1 LRSPNAAAVAL
12 SANLSNMSARCNYAT
27 IVSHGQPPMTTIR
40 IRQREAPAEAANA
53 SVGFDGGEEF
63 PVMIADPFSK
73 EDEARLEWYFEEHLR
88 MPFVHRVRA
97 QEAAASVS
105 RYGEHLFR
113 QVFADPDAYFRY
125 KEALQQGIGTLRF
138 EVAGSPQFHALH
150 WEALKD
156 PELPEAFVLRA
167 PMVRKNLVPQTVRAQ
182 VRASPVINVLLIVA
196 RPHGRFDVGYR
207 TISRPLVESLR
218 QAGLR
223 VHVDIVRPGT
233 YQSLTTHLEQ
243 HGAGHYHVVHFDV
256 HGGLLTYAELQE
268 AGEAN
273 HFLYQARYGRSDIQP
288 YEGRKAFLFLEGAED
303 NQADPVEAAEAANLL
318 ILHQVPVV
326 VLNACQSGKQVGVRE
341 TSLGS
346 PLLKAG
352 VQTALAMGYSVTVTA
367 AELMMQTL
375 YAELFAGRDLSRAI
389 CRGRR
394 ELYNRKGRRAYFDE
408 TIDLEDWLL
417 PVVYENRPVE
427 LRVRDFTPEEQKT
440 YYERQAARY
449 APRQPDYGFFG
460 RDLDILQL
468 EKRLLTKRNIALVSG
483 MGGAGKTTLLQH
495 VAAWWQQTGLVEDV
509 FYFGYDERAWTR
521 EQIVLD
527 LAHRLSTPHG
537 YPAFQ
542 SLPLPAQQVQIAE
555 RLRAT
560 RHLLILDNLESITGA
575 PMAIL
580 NTLPEP
586 EREALRG
593 FLAELVDGHT
603 LVLLGS
609 RGGEEWLAKGTFGEN
624 VYDLPGLDEEAAS
637 KLADAI
643 LNRLGATRYRDDA
656 DFKKLLELLDGYP
669 LPIEV
674 VLANLARQKPGEVLT
689 ALVAGDRI
697 IDARDRQKKTESI
710 VRCIDYSYGNLS
722 PEARQL
728 LLCLAPFTGVVNQ
741 ALLEGYTARLKEQ
754 KALAGLPFERF
765 GEVVQEAMNWALL
778 RPEGTG
784 PYLRLQPVLPYFL
797 RGQLQSQEQSEL
809 RAAVETA
816 FRAHCDEFAGAI
828 CQLHQSK
835 NAPEKQTGLAAA
847 KLEYENLA
855 TALNLAVRDQ
865 VSILNPYLAMSKY
878 LDAVHD
884 DSRGLALG
892 ETILAGLENYRP
904 ETLAGPL
911 GLELASVIDGIAKRQ
926 LLLKQFTA
934 AEASYRRALEML
946 ERNQS
951 LDASTKRRLGGRI
964 HHQLGV
970 VAQEQRQWAQAER
983 HYQKALEIFIEFKDR
998 YQQAGTYHQLGIV
1011 AQEQRRWAQAEQ
1023 HYHKALEIYIEFK
1036 DRYEQAATYHQLG
1049 MVAEEQRQWA
1059 QAEQHYRKALE
1070 IKTEF
1075 KDRHSQ
1081 AATYHQLGMVAEER
1095 RQWAQ
1100 AEQYYQKALEIF
1112 IEFKDRYGQA
1122 STYHQ
1127 LGVVAAEQQQW
1138 AEAKDYLLKTLAIS
1152 ADYHE
1157 TAGLGTTLRNLALLW
1172 QESNDQTIIT
1182 AVAHVLNISPDEA
1195 EKRLRG
1201 APASQA

>member
-1 LRSPNAAAVAL
+1 
-12 SANLSNMSARCNYAT
+12 
-27 IVSHGQPPMTTIR
+27 MTTIR
-40 IRQREAPAEAANA
+40 IRQRETPAEAANA
-53 SVGFDGGEEF
+53 SVAFDGGEEF
-63 PVMIADPFSK
+63 PVTIADPFSK
-73 EDEARLEWYFEEHLR
+73 EDEALVEWYFEEHLR
-88 MPFVHRVRA
+88 APFMHRVPA
-97 QEAAASVS
+97 QQAAASVS
-105 RYGEHLFR
+105 YYGESLFR

-125 KEALQQGIGTLRF
+125 KEALQQGIETLRF
-138 EVAGSPQFHALH
+138 EIAGPPPFHALH

-156 PELPEAFVLRA
+156 PALPEAFVLRV
-167 PMVRKNLVPQTVRAQ
+167 PMVRKNLVPQIIRAQ
-182 VRASPVINVLLIVA
+182 VRPGPVINVLLIVA
-196 RPHGRFDVGYR
+196 RPRGRFDVGYR

-218 QAGLR
+218 RAGLR
-223 VHVDIVRPGT
+223 VQVDIVRPGT
-233 YQSLTTHLEQ
+233 YQALTSHLEQ

-256 HGGLLTYAELQE
+256 HGGLLTYAELRE
-268 AGEAN
+268 AGESN
-273 HFLYQARYGRSDIQP
+273 YFLDHARYGRSDIQP
-288 YEGRKAFLFLEGAED
+288 YEGQKAFLLLEGIED
-303 NQADPVEAAEAANLL
+303 KPADPVEAAEVANLL

-352 VQTALAMGYSVTVTA
+352 VQTALAMSYSVTVTA

-375 YAELFAGRDLSRAI
+375 YAELFAGRDLSTAI

-427 LRVRDFTPEEQKT
+427 LRMCGFTPEEHKA

-468 EKRLLTKRNIALVSG
+468 EKRLLAKRNIVLVSG

-495 VAAWWQQTGLVEDV
+495 VAQWWQQTGLVEDV
-509 FYFGYDERAWTR
+509 FYYGYDERAWTR

-527 LAHRLSTPHG
+527 LAHRLLTPYE

-542 SLPLPAQQVQIAE
+542 ALPLPAQQVQIAE

-580 NTLPEP
+580 NTLPEH
-586 EREALRG
+586 EREALRD
-593 FLAELVDGHT
+593 FLVELVDGST

-609 RGGEEWLAKGTFGEN
+609 RGGEEWLAKGTFNEN

-710 VRCIDYSYGNLS
+710 VRCIEYSYGNLS
-722 PEARQL
+722 PEARQI
-728 LLCLAPFTGVVNQ
+728 LLCLAPFTGVMNQ
-741 ALLEGYTARLKEQ
+741 GLLEGYTARLKQQ

-765 GEVVQEAMNWALL
+765 PEVVQEAMNWGLL
-778 RPEGTG
+778 RPEGIG
-784 PYLRLQPVLPYFL
+784 QYLRLQPILPYFL
-797 RGQLQSQEQSEL
+797 RGRLQASEQSEL
-809 RAAVETA
+809 RAEVETA
-816 FRAHCDEFAGAI
+816 FRDHYDEFADAI
-828 CQLHQSK
+828 YQLLESK
-835 NAPEKQTGLAAA
+835 NAPEKQAGLALA

-865 VSILNPYLAMSKY
+865 VSIINPYLALSSY
-878 LDAVHD
+878 LDAIHD
-884 DSRGLALG
+884 HTRGLALG
-892 ETILAGLENYRP
+892 ETILAGLENYPP

-911 GLELASVIDGIAKRQ
+911 GLELVSVIDDTSRRQ
-926 LLLKQFTA
+926 LILMQFPA
-934 AEASYRRALEML
+934 AEASCRRALEMI
-946 ERNQS
+946 ERNQGP
-951 LDASTKRRLGGRI
+951 DTGTKRHMSGAI
-964 HHQLGV
+964 HHQLGR
-970 VAQEQRQWAQAER
+970 VAQEQRQWAQAEQHYKKALDICIEFKNRHEEAETYHQLGRVAQQQRQWTQAEQHLRKALGIYVEFKDRYEQAGTYGQLGIVAQEQRHWAQAER
-983 HYQKALEIFIEFKDR
+983 HYRKALEIFIEFKDR
-998 YQQAGTYHQLGIV
+998 YSQARTYHELGVV
-1011 AQEQRRWAQAEQ
+1011 AQGQGQWVQAER
-1023 HYHKALEIYIEFK
+1023 HYQKALEIYIEFK
-1036 DRYEQAATYHQLG
+1036 DRSQQAGAYHQLG
-1049 MVAEEQRQWA
+1049 TMAAEQRQWA
-1059 QAEQHYRKALE
+1059 QATDYLSKALVIFAE
-1070 IKTEF
+1070 YPDT
-1075 KDRHSQ
+1075 HN
-1081 AATYHQLGMVAEER
+1081 LGM
-1095 RQWAQ
+1095 
-1100 AEQYYQKALEIF
+1100 
-1112 IEFKDRYGQA
+1112 
-1122 STYHQ
+1122 T
-1127 LGVVAAEQQQW
+1127 LG
-1138 AEAKDYLLKTLAIS
+1138 
-1152 ADYHE
+1152 
-1157 TAGLGTTLRNLALLW
+1157 NLARLW
-1172 QESNDQTIIT
+1172 EASNDQTIIT
-1182 AVAHVLNISPDEA
+1182 AVAQVLNIGPDEA
-1195 EKRLRG
+1195 EKLLR
-1201 APASQA
+1201 APPAAEA

>member
-1 LRSPNAAAVAL
+1 
-12 SANLSNMSARCNYAT
+12 
-27 IVSHGQPPMTTIR
+27 MTTIR
-40 IRQREAPAEAANA
+40 IRQRDPPAEGANA
-53 SVGFDGGEEF
+53 SVAFDGGEEF
-63 PVMIADPFSK
+63 PVTIADPFSQ
-73 EDEARLEWYFEEHLR
+73 EDEARLEWYFEEHLCA
-88 MPFVHRVRA
+88 PFVHQVRA

-125 KEALQQGIGTLRF
+125 KEALQQGIETLRF
-138 EVAGSPQFHALH
+138 EIAGPPPFHGLH

-182 VRASPVINVLLIVA
+182 VRPGPVINVLLIVA
-196 RPHGRFDVGYR
+196 RPRGPFDVGYR

-218 QAGLR
+218 RAGLR
-223 VHVDIVRPGT
+223 VQVDIVRPGT
-233 YQSLTTHLEQ
+233 YQALTTQLEQ

-256 HGGLLTYAELQE
+256 HGGLLTYAELKQ

-288 YEGRKAFLFLEGAED
+288 YEGRKAFLCLEGAED

-318 ILHQVPVV
+318 IHHQVPVV

-341 TSLGS
+341 TTLGS

-375 YAELFAGRDLSRAI
+375 YAELFAGRDLSTAI

-427 LRVRDFTPEEQKT
+427 LRVRDFTPEEQKA

-468 EKRLLTKRNIALVSG
+468 EKRLLAKRNIVLVSG

-527 LAHRLSTPHG
+527 LAHKLLTPYE

-542 SLPLPAQQVQIAE
+542 ALPLPAQQVQIAE

-586 EREALRG
+586 ERESLRG
-593 FLAELVDGHT
+593 FLVELVDGRT

-609 RGGEEWLAKGTFGEN
+609 RGGEEWLAKGTFNEN

-643 LNRLGATRYRDDA
+643 LIRLGATRYRDDA

-674 VLANLARQKPGEVLT
+674 VLANLARQKPGEVLA

-710 VRCIDYSYGNLS
+710 VRCIEYSYGNLS

-728 LLCLAPFTGVVNQ
+728 LLCLAPFTAVVDQ
-741 ALLEGYTARLKEQ
+741 GLLERYTAKLKEQ

-765 GEVVQEAMNWALL
+765 GEVVQEAINWGLL
-778 RPEGTG
+778 RPEGT
-784 PYLRLQPVLPYFL
+784 PQYLRLQPILPYFL
-797 RGQLQSQEQSEL
+797 RGRLQAPEQSDL

-816 FRAHCDEFAGAI
+816 FRSHYDGFAYEI
-828 CQLHQSK
+828 HQLQQSK
-835 NAPEKQTGLAAA
+835 NAPEKQTGLALA

-855 TALNLAVRDQ
+855 TALNLVVRDQ
-865 VSILNPYLAMSKY
+865 VSILNPYLALSNY

-884 DSRGLALG
+884 HSRGLALG
-892 ETILAGLENYRP
+892 ETVLAGLENYRP
-904 ETLAGPL
+904 ETLAGRI
-911 GLELASVIDGIAKRQ
+911 GVELVGVIDGIASRQ
-926 LLLKQFTA
+926 LSLKQFTA
-934 AEASYRRALEML
+934 AEASYQRALAML

-951 LDASTKRRLGGRI
+951 LDASTKRPLSG
-964 HHQLGV
+964 
-970 VAQEQRQWAQAER
+970 AM
-983 HYQKALEIFIEFKDR
+983 
-998 YQQAGTYHQLGIV
+998 
-1011 AQEQRRWAQAEQ
+1011 
-1023 HYHKALEIYIEFK
+1023 
-1036 DRYEQAATYHQLG
+1036 YHQLG

-1070 IKTEF
+1070 IFIEF
-1075 KDRHSQ
+1075 KNRYEQ
-1081 AATYHQLGMVAEER
+1081 AGTYAQLGIVAQKQRE
-1095 RQWAQ
+1095 WGQ
-1100 AEQYYQKALEIF
+1100 AEQHYQKALEIF
-1112 IEFKDRYGQA
+1112 IELKDRYEQAKAYHQLGMVAQQQREWAQAEQHYRKALKVFIEFKDRYEQA
-1122 STYHQ
+1122 GTYHQ
-1127 LGVVAAEQQQW
+1127 LGRVAQEQRQW
-1138 AEAKDYLLKTLAIS
+1138 AQAKDYLLKDLEIS
-1152 ADYHE
+1152 AEYPD
-1157 TAGLGTTLRNLALLW
+1157 TDDLGITLRSLARLW
-1172 QESNDQTIIT
+1172 QASNDQTIIP
-1182 AVAHVLNISPDEA
+1182 AVARALNISPDEA
-1195 EKRLRG
+1195 ETRLR
-1201 APASQA
+1201 AAIP

>member
-1 LRSPNAAAVAL
+1 MIAHRDLCDNRF
-12 SANLSNMSARCNYAT
+12 ARK
-27 IVSHGQPPMTTIR
+27 PPMTTIR
-40 IRQREAPAEAANA
+40 IRQREAPTEAPNA
-53 SVGFDGGEEF
+53 SVAFDAGEEF
-63 PVMIADPFSK
+63 PITIADPFSK
-73 EDEARLEWYFEEHLR
+73 EDEALLEWYFEEHLR
-88 MPFVHRVRA
+88 APFLHRVRA

-105 RYGEHLFR
+105 RYGESLFR
-113 QVFADPDAYFRY
+113 QLFSDPDAYFHY

-138 EVAGSPQFHALH
+138 EIAGSPPFHALH

-156 PELPEAFVLRA
+156 PELPEAFALRA
-167 PMVRKNLVPQTVRAQ
+167 PMVRKNLVPQTVPAH
-182 VRASPVINVLLIVA
+182 VHLSPVINVLLIVA
-196 RPHGRFDVGYR
+196 RPRGRFDVGYR

-218 QAGLR
+218 RANLR

-233 YQSLTTHLEQ
+233 YQALTTHLEQ

-256 HGGLLTYAELQE
+256 HGGLLTYAELQQ

-288 YEGRKAFLFLEGAED
+288 YEGQKAFLCLEGAED
-303 NQADPVEAAEAANLL
+303 NQADPVEAGEAANLL

-375 YAELFAGRDLSRAI
+375 YGELFAGRDLSTAI
-389 CRGRR
+389 SRGRR
-394 ELYNRKGRRAYFDE
+394 ELYNRKGRRAYFDA

-427 LRVRDFTPEEQKT
+427 LHVRPFTPEEQKA

-468 EKRLLTKRNIALVSG
+468 EKRLLTKRNIVLVSG

-495 VAAWWQQTGLVEDV
+495 VAQWWQQTGLVEDV
-509 FYFGYDERAWTR
+509 FYFGYDKRAWTR

-527 LAHRLSTPHG
+527 LAHRLLTAHE

-542 SLPLPAQQVQIAE
+542 ALPLPAQQAQIAE

-560 RHLLILDNLESITGA
+560 RHLLVLDNLESITGA

-580 NTLPEP
+580 RPLPEP

-593 FLAELVDGHT
+593 FLVELVDGRT

-609 RGGEEWLAKGTFGEN
+609 RGGEEWLAKGTFNEN

-656 DFKKLLELLDGYP
+656 DFKKLIELLDGYP

-674 VLANLARQKPGEVLT
+674 VLANLTRQKPGDVLT

-710 VRCIDYSYGNLS
+710 VRCIEYSYGNLS

-728 LLCLAPFTGVVNQ
+728 LLCLAPFTGVMDQ
-741 ALLEGYTARLKEQ
+741 GLLERYTARLKEQ

-765 GEVVQEAMNWALL
+765 GEVVQEAINWGLL

-784 PYLRLQPVLPYFL
+784 QYLRLQPILPYFL
-797 RGQLQSQEQSEL
+797 RGRLQAQEQSEL
-809 RAAVETA
+809 RAAVENA
-816 FRAHCDEFAGAI
+816 FRGHYDELSGAI
-828 CQLHQSK
+828 CQLQDSK
-835 NAPEKQTGLAAA
+835 NAPEKQTGLALAR
-847 KLEYENLA
+847 LEYENLA

-865 VSILNPYLAMSKY
+865 ASILNPYVALSNC

-892 ETILAGLENYRP
+892 EAILAGLESYRP
-904 ETLAGPL
+904 ETLAGRL
-911 GLELASVIDGIAKRQ
+911 GLELVSVIDDIAGRQ
-926 LLLKQFTA
+926 LLLKQFTT

-946 ERNQS
+946 ERSQGA
-951 LDASTKRRLGGRI
+951 DVSTKRHLSGGI
-964 HHQLGV
+964 YHQLGR
-970 VAQEQRQWAQAER
+970 VAQEQRQWAQAEQR
-983 HYQKALEIFIEFKDR
+983 YRKALEIKIEFKDR
-998 YQQAGTYHQLGIV
+998 YRQASTY
-1011 AQEQRRWAQAEQ
+1011 A
-1023 HYHKALEIYIEFK
+1023 
-1036 DRYEQAATYHQLG
+1036 QLG
-1049 MVAEEQRQWA
+1049 MVALEQRQWA
-1059 QAEQHYRKALE
+1059 QAEQHYRKALDIFVESKDRYSQAFAYGQLGTVAKGQRKWEQAKQHYRKALE
-1070 IKTEF
+1070 IFVEF
-1075 KDRHSQ
+1075 KDRYEQ
-1081 AATYHQLGMVAEER
+1081 AKAYHQLGMVAQAQ

-1100 AEQYYQKALEIF
+1100 AEQHYQKALEVF
-1112 IEFKDRYGQA
+1112 IEFKDRDYQALTYGQ
-1122 STYHQ
+1122 
-1127 LGVVAAEQQQW
+1127 LGTLAEEQGQW
-1138 AEAKDYLLKTLAIS
+1138 AQAKDYFLKALATY
-1152 ADYHE
+1152 AEYHD
-1157 TAGLGTTLRNLALLW
+1157 THNLGITLRSLSRLW
-1172 QESNDQTIIT
+1172 QVSNDQTIIT
-1182 AVAHVLNISPDEA
+1182 AVAHVLNLSPDEA
-1195 EKRLRG
+1195 EKRLR
-1201 APASQA
+1201 ATTAAEA

>member
-1 LRSPNAAAVAL
+1 
-12 SANLSNMSARCNYAT
+12 
-27 IVSHGQPPMTTIR
+27 
-40 IRQREAPAEAANA
+40 
-53 SVGFDGGEEF
+53 
-63 PVMIADPFSK
+63 
-73 EDEARLEWYFEEHLR
+73 
-88 MPFVHRVRA
+88 
-97 QEAAASVS
+97 
-105 RYGEHLFR
+105 
-113 QVFADPDAYFRY
+113 
-125 KEALQQGIGTLRF
+125 
-138 EVAGSPQFHALH
+138 
-150 WEALKD
+150 
-156 PELPEAFVLRA
+156 
-167 PMVRKNLVPQTVRAQ
+167 
-182 VRASPVINVLLIVA
+182 
-196 RPHGRFDVGYR
+196 
-207 TISRPLVESLR
+207 
-218 QAGLR
+218 
-223 VHVDIVRPGT
+223 VRPGS
-233 YQSLTTHLEQ
+233 YQALTTQLEQ
-243 HGAGHYHVVHFDV
+243 HGAGHYHVVQFDV
-256 HGGLLTYAELQE
+256 HGGLLTYAELQQ

-288 YEGRKAFLFLEGAED
+288 YEGPKAFLLLEGTED
-303 NQADPVEAAEAANLL
+303 KPADPVEAAEAANLL

-375 YAELFAGRDLSRAI
+375 YAELFAGRDLSTAI
-389 CRGRR
+389 SRGRR

-427 LRVRDFTPEEQKT
+427 LRVRDFTPEEQKA

-449 APRQPDYGFFG
+449 APRQPAYGFFG

-468 EKRLLTKRNIALVSG
+468 EKRLLAKRNIVLVSG

-495 VAAWWQQTGLVEDV
+495 VAQWWQQTGLVEDV

-527 LAHRLSTPHG
+527 LAHRLLTPYE

-542 SLPLPAQQVQIAE
+542 ALPLPAQQVQIAE

-593 FLAELVDGHT
+593 FLVELVDGRT

-609 RGGEEWLAKGTFGEN
+609 RGGEEWLAKGTFNEN

-643 LNRLGATRYRDDA
+643 LIRLGATRYRDDA
-656 DFKKLLELLDGYP
+656 DFKKLLELLNGYP

-674 VLANLARQKPGEVLT
+674 VLANLARQKPAEVLT

-710 VRCIDYSYGNLS
+710 VRCIEYSYGNLS
-722 PEARQL
+722 EEARQL
-728 LLCLAPFTGVVNQ
+728 LLCLAPFTGVMKQ
-741 ALLEGYTARLKEQ
+741 AFLEEYTAKLKEQ

-765 GEVVQEAMNWALL
+765 GEVVQEAINWGLL

-784 PYLRLQPVLPYFL
+784 QYLRLQPILPYFL
-797 RGQLQSQEQSEL
+797 RGRLQAPEQSEL

-816 FRAHCDEFAGAI
+816 FRGIYDEFADAI
-828 CQLHQSK
+828 YQLQESK
-835 NAPEKQTGLAAA
+835 NAPEKQAGLALAR
-847 KLEYENLA
+847 LEYENLA

-865 VSILNPYLAMSKY
+865 VSIMNSHLALSGYLE
-878 LDAVHD
+878 AVHD

-892 ETILAGLENYRP
+892 ETLLAGLEKYRP

-911 GLELASVIDGIAKRQ
+911 GFELVGVIDNIAERQ
-926 LLLKQFTA
+926 FLLKQFTA
-934 AEASYRRALEML
+934 AEVSYRRALELL

-964 HHQLGV
+964 HH
-970 VAQEQRQWAQAER
+970 R
-983 HYQKALEIFIEFKDR
+983 
-998 YQQAGTYHQLGIV
+998 
-1011 AQEQRRWAQAEQ
+1011 
-1023 HYHKALEIYIEFK
+1023 
-1036 DRYEQAATYHQLG
+1036 LG

-1070 IKTEF
+1070 ICIEFKDRHQQAKTYHQLGRVAEEQRQWVQAEQHYRKALEIF
-1075 KDRHSQ
+1075 IGSKDRHSQ
-1081 AATYHQLGMVAEER
+1081 AFTYGQLGTVAKGQRKWE
-1095 RQWAQ
+1095 Q
-1100 AEQYYQKALEIF
+1100 AKQHYQKALEIF
-1112 IEFKDRYGQA
+1112 IEFKDRYEQA
-1122 STYHQ
+1122 KAYNQLGMVAQAQQQWAQAEQRCQKALEIFIEFKDRYEQAGTYHL
-1127 LGVVAAEQQQW
+1127 LGIVAAEQRQW
-1138 AEAKDYLLKTLAIS
+1138 AQAKDYFLKALVIS
-1152 ADYHE
+1152 AEYPG
-1157 TAGLGTTLRNLALLW
+1157 TQSLGIILGILARLW

-1182 AVAHVLNISPDEA
+1182 AVAHALNISPDEA
-1195 EKRLRG
+1195 EKLLRA
-1201 APASQA
+1201 APAAEA

>member
-1 LRSPNAAAVAL
+1 
-12 SANLSNMSARCNYAT
+12 
-27 IVSHGQPPMTTIR
+27 MTTIR
-40 IRQREAPAEAANA
+40 IRQREAPTEAPNA
-53 SVGFDGGEEF
+53 SVAFDGGEEF
-63 PVMIADPFSK
+63 PITIADPFSK
-73 EDEARLEWYFEEHLR
+73 QDEALLEWYFEDHLR
-88 MPFVHRVRA
+88 APFLHRVRA

-138 EVAGSPQFHALH
+138 EIAGSPPFHALH

-156 PELPEAFVLRA
+156 SELPEAFVLRA
-167 PMVRKNLVPQTVRAQ
+167 PMVRKNLVPQTVPAH
-182 VRASPVINVLLIVA
+182 VHLSPVINVLLIVA
-196 RPHGRFDVGYR
+196 RPRGRLDVGYR
-207 TISRPLVESLR
+207 TISQPLVESLR
-218 QAGLR
+218 RAGLR
-223 VHVDIVRPGT
+223 VQVDIVRPGT
-233 YQSLTTHLEQ
+233 YQALTAQLEQ

-256 HGGLLTYAELQE
+256 HGGLLTYAVLQE
-268 AGEAN
+268 ASEAN
-273 HFLYQARYGRSDIQP
+273 HFLYQARYGRSDIHP
-288 YEGRKAFLFLEGAED
+288 YEGQKAFLFLEGAED
-303 NQADPVEAAEAANLL
+303 NQADPLEAAEAANLL
-318 ILHQVPVV
+318 IHHQVPVV

-375 YAELFAGRDLSRAI
+375 YAELFAGRDLSTAI

-427 LRVRDFTPEEQKT
+427 LRVRDFTPEEHKA

-460 RDLDILQL
+460 RDLDILHL
-468 EKRLLTKRNIALVSG
+468 EKHLLAKRNIVLVSG

-527 LAHRLSTPHG
+527 LAHRLLTPYE

-542 SLPLPAQQVQIAE
+542 ALPLPAQQAQIAE
-555 RLRAT
+555 CLRAT

-580 NTLPEP
+580 NTLPEH

-593 FLAELVDGHT
+593 FLVELVDGRT

-669 LPIEV
+669 LPVEV
-674 VLANLARQKPGEVLT
+674 VLANLARQKPGDVLT
-689 ALVAGDRI
+689 ALVAGDQF

-710 VRCIDYSYGNLS
+710 VRCIEYSYGNLS

-728 LLCLAPFTGVVNQ
+728 LLCLAPFTGVMDQ
-741 ALLEGYTARLKEQ
+741 GLLKEYTAKLKEQ
-754 KALAGLPFERF
+754 KALAGLRFERF
-765 GEVVQEAMNWALL
+765 GEVVQEAINWGLL
-778 RPEGTG
+778 RPEGTAQ
-784 PYLRLQPVLPYFL
+784 YLRLQPILPYFL
-797 RGQLQSQEQSEL
+797 RGRLQAPEQSEL

-816 FRAHCDEFAGAI
+816 FRGYYDEFADAI
-828 CQLHQSK
+828 YQLQQSK
-835 NAPEKQTGLAAA
+835 SAPEKQTGLALA

-865 VSILNPYLAMSKY
+865 VSILNPYNALSSY
-878 LDAVHD
+878 LDASHD

-892 ETILAGLENYRP
+892 ETVLTGLENYRP
-904 ETLAGPL
+904 ETLAGRL
-911 GLELASVIDGIAKRQ
+911 GLELVSVIDYIATRQ
-926 LLLKQFTA
+926 ILLKQFTA
-934 AEASYRRALEML
+934 AEVSCRKALEML
-946 ERNQS
+946 DRSQGA
-951 LDASTKRRLGGRI
+951 DASAKRRVSGGIHQELGIAAQEQRQWAQAEQHFQKALEISIEFKDRHRQAGT
-964 HHQLGV
+964 HQHLGI

-983 HYQKALEIFIEFKDR
+983 HYRKALEINIEIKDR
-998 YQQAGTYHQLGIV
+998 YSQAGTYHQLGLV
-1011 AQEQRRWAQAEQ
+1011 AQEQR
-1023 HYHKALEIYIEFK
+1023 
-1036 DRYEQAATYHQLG
+1036 
-1049 MVAEEQRQWA
+1049 QWA
-1059 QAEQHYRKALE
+1059 KAEQHYRKALE
-1070 IKTEF
+1070 ICIEF
-1075 KDRHSQ
+1075 GNRYHQ
-1081 AATYHQLGMVAEER
+1081 ALTYHNLGIVAQAQ
-1095 RQWAQ
+1095 RQWGQ
-1100 AEQYYQKALEIF
+1100 AEQHYQKALEIR
-1112 IEFKDRYGQA
+1112 IEFKDRYRQA
-1122 STYHQ
+1122 SSYHQ
-1127 LGVVAAEQQQW
+1127 LGTLAAEQRQW
-1138 AEAKDYLLKTLAIS
+1138 AQATDYLLKALAII
-1152 ADYHE
+1152 AEYPDTHH
-1157 TAGLGTTLRNLALLW
+1157 LGMTLQSLARLG
-1172 QESNDQTIIT
+1172 QVSNDQTIIT
-1182 AVAHVLNISPDEA
+1182 TVAHVLNISPYEA
-1195 EKRLRG
+1195 ETLLR
-1201 APASQA
+1201 AAIP